1 MADDLKLKI
10 QVEVDDKIDSSKIE
24 KQAEKAGKEIWDNM
38 NKWIS
43 GSIAKWMAIWDT
55 IKWAI
60 QKIWNLTKEF
70 LQDSVKLANE
80 YESAFAWVRKT
91 VDWTEK
97 EFSKLNN
104 SLKKMAKEIPL
115 TYKELAGIM
124 ELWWQLGVQTKDLD
138 KFTRSVAQLWTATN
152 LTSENAAQMLAQFAN
167 ITKMDLNDI
176 DRLWSVIVDL
186 WNNFATT
193 ESDIVNFAQRIAGA
207 WEIAGISQP
216 NIMAIATAFSSV
228 GIEAE
233 AWWTAVQKVLLDMN
247 SAVNTWGDQLEK
259 YAKII
264 WKTTDE
270 FKKLYQEHPE
280 QVFIEFVKAL
290 QNSGQEAQNLLD
302 ALWLSDQRLVRGFL
316 SLSQNA
322 DILTDAINRS
332 NDAWEENIALS
343 NEAQQRYSTTE
354 SQIVMQ
360 QNERANMM
368 AWIGEKLQWVVL
380 IWEEVKT
387 KFVDAIGSFLWVTT
401 EASEATDVLKWKI
414 EEVTGQMDELQKK
427 YKEWG
432 MSLDDYVREMIKL
445 EEEQK
450 RIQKAYDEEIKR
462 REDLKDSIEKLKD
475 IQEYYL
481 KSYQEWVKKYGEW
494 AKWLDE
500 LKEKYEN
507 VTQKITELEWELENW
522 ISTATKEIVAREK
535 QEQAVK
541 NLDDAYQAVTDSEKA
556 FNAIKI
562 DWSQTRAEFDK
573 NKAKAIELWNVLL
586 EDLRLQQLLLQQKI
600 SDSWRY
606 EWRPKVWDILALW
619 DATKKLNAYEKR
631 FKEISNATYQGGGW
645 WVVGDTLFW
654 WGSGWGGG
662 WWSKKSK
669 AEEMAESFKEEMN
682 DLYKDMDSS
691 VSEHQRKLDSANASI
706 EKVQEKYEDLRIE
719 AKETWREAQKALKDY
734 NDELEN
740 AQSEAVTDLWQR
752 YVELKKELI
761 GVDDYMKRIA
771 EEMSR
776 KDVQTYQDWWYS
788 EYRWF
793 DLKELIELK
802 EKLDEIKLIEE
813 NTTEEQR
820 KATEF
825 TEKTSKAQE
834 ILNKMKEKEA
844 ELEEKKAQA
853 LEKQAIAQAMMNQEN
868 GKTLIK
874 TLTKDG
880 EDIGTFY
887 YDAINQKWEQV
898 HDAENIEYAKQLEN
912 QSVNLNDQL
921 QQFKE
926 EKDNEVEI
934 LTTITARKIQLEKE
948 YDKTFQEAVAKQKK
962 SVSELISYWDR
973 LIERKNSYYSSS
985 STSARAYGWDITNAK
1000 VSLVW
1005 ENWPEQIIARTASYI
1020 QPRNAS
1026 NSYSTVNNTDNS
1038 FSINWM
1044 QVNVNNIDEFL
1055 DDLRWR
1061 LTYRD

>member
-24 KQAEKAGKEIWDNM
+24 KQAEKAGQEIGDNM

-70 LQDSVKLANE
+70 LQDSIKLANE

-91 VDWTEK
+91 VDGTEK
-97 EFSKLNN
+97 EFSKLDN

-233 AWWTAVQKVLLDMN
+233 AWGTAVQKVLLDMN

-290 QNSGQEAQNLLD
+290 QDSGQEAQNLLD

-332 NDAWEENIALS
+332 NDAWEQNIALS

-507 VTQKITELEWELENW
+507 VTQKITELEWELEKW
-522 ISTATKEIVAREK
+522 ISTATRDIVAKEK

-541 NLDDAYQAVTDSEKA
+541 NLDEAYQAVADSERA
-556 FNAIKI
+556 FNDIKI

-606 EWRPKVWDILALW
+606 EWRPKVWDILSLW
-619 DATKKLNAYEKR
+619 DVTNKLNTYEKK
-631 FKEISNATYQGGGW
+631 FKEVSNATYQGKDW
-645 WVVGDTLFW
+645 WVLGGELLW
-654 WGSGWGGG
+654 WWWGGG
-662 WWSKKSK
+662 WWGSKSK
-669 AEEMAESFKEEMN
+669 AEDMLKSFKDEMN

-691 VSEHQRKLDSANASI
+691 VNEHQKNYDKLVDNI
-706 EKVQEKYEDLRIE
+706 EKTEKEYDKLRE
-719 AKETWREAQKALKDY
+719 KATETWKDAEKAIKDY
-734 NDELEN
+734 NRQLEES
-740 AQSEAVTDLWQR
+740 QTDWLKSLGQR
-752 YVELKKELI
+752 YVDLQEQWREIDNDYLKKRIGDISDGDWARIRDEWYSFLWYDYNELKKIKEIYDEL
-761 GVDDYMKRIA
+761 
-771 EEMSR
+771 
-776 KDVQTYQDWWYS
+776 
-788 EYRWF
+788 
-793 DLKELIELK
+793 
-802 EKLDEIKLIEE
+802 KLIEE

-820 KATEF
+820 KSAEF

-834 ILNKMKEKEA
+834 ILNQMKEKEA
-844 ELEEKKAQA
+844 ELEEKKAIA
-853 LEKQAIAQAMMNQEN
+853 LEKQAIAQAMMSQEN
-868 GKTLIK
+868 GKQYIK
-874 TLTKDG
+874 TL
-880 EDIGTFY
+880 EDKGTFY
-887 YDAINQKWEQV
+887 YDTVKKQREQV
-898 HDAENIEYAKQLEN
+898 LNEDNIEYAKQLEN

-948 YDKTFQEAVAKQKK
+948 YDKTFQEAIAKQKQ
-962 SVSELISYWDR
+962 SVNELIARWET
-973 LIERKNSYYSSS
+973 LIAKKNEYYSSS
-985 STSARAYGWDITNAK
+985 STSARAYGWDISNAK
-1000 VSLVW
+1000 VALVW

-1026 NSYSTVNNTDNS
+1026 NSYSTVNNNNS
-1038 FSINWM
+1038 SNLTINWM
-1044 QVNVNNIDEFL
+1044 SNSYGSIDEML
-1055 DDLRWR
+1055 EDLKWR

>member
-24 KQAEKAGKEIWDNM
+24 KQAEKAGQEIGDNM

-70 LQDSVKLANE
+70 LQDSIKLANE

-91 VDWTEK
+91 VDGTEK
-97 EFSKLNN
+97 EFSKLDN

-207 WEIAGISQP
+207 WEIAGISQQ

-401 EASEATDVLKWKI
+401 EASEATEILQWKI
-414 EEVTGQMDELQKK
+414 AEITGQMDELQKK
-427 YKEWG
+427 FNDGW
-432 MSLDDYVREMIKL
+432 MSMQDYVREMIKL
-445 EEEQK
+445 EEEQEK
-450 RIQKAYDEEIKR
+450 LKKAYDDEIER
-462 REDLKDSIEKLKD
+462 RENLRDSIERLTD

-481 KSYQEWVKKYGEW
+481 KSYKEWVERYGEW

-500 LKEKYEN
+500 LKRKYEET
-507 VTQKITELEWELENW
+507 TQKIADMNFELENW
-522 ISTATKEIVAREK
+522 YWLTK
-535 QEQAVK
+535 QEIEQKKQQKTYIDKVK
-541 NLDDAYQAVTDSEKA
+541 TAQELLTKAKKEYNDLKADDSA
-556 FNAIKI
+556 
-562 DWSQTRAEFDK
+562 TRAQL
-573 NKAKAIELWNVLL
+573 ELSRLKVVALTRAYETLISKMQEAWVGKKRTGWTTRRLTDRL
-586 EDLRLQQLLLQQKI
+586 SSGGWSSSSDWWALGEDL
-600 SDSWRY
+600 
-606 EWRPKVWDILALW
+606 LW
-619 DATKKLNAYEKR
+619 
-631 FKEISNATYQGGGW
+631 W
-645 WVVGDTLFW
+645 W
-654 WGSGWGGG
+654 SGG
-662 WWSKKSK
+662 WWSSKSK
-669 AEEMAESFKEEMN
+669 AEDMLKSFKNEMN

-691 VSEHQRKLDSANASI
+691 VNEHQKNYDKLVDNI
-706 EKVQEKYEDLRIE
+706 EKTEKEYDKLRE
-719 AKETWREAQKALKDY
+719 KATETWKDAEKAIKDY
-734 NDELEN
+734 NRQLEESQ
-740 AQSEAVTDLWQR
+740 ADWLKSLGQR
-752 YVELKKELI
+752 YVDLQEQWREIDNDYLKRRIGDISDSDWKRIRDEWYSFLWYDYDELKKI
-761 GVDDYMKRIA
+761 
-771 EEMSR
+771 
-776 KDVQTYQDWWYS
+776 
-788 EYRWF
+788 
-793 DLKELIELK
+793 KEIY
-802 EKLDEIKLIEE
+802 DEIKLIEE
-813 NTTEEQR
+813 NTTQEQR
-820 KATEF
+820 ETAEF
-825 TEKTSKAQE
+825 TERTSKAQE
-834 ILNKMKEKEA
+834 ILNDMKEKEA
-844 ELEEKKAQA
+844 ELEEKKAIA
-853 LEKQAIAQAMMNQEN
+853 LEKQAIAQAMMSQEN
-868 GKTLIK
+868 GKQYIK
-874 TLTKDG
+874 TL
-880 EDIGTFY
+880 EDKGTFY
-887 YDAINQKWEQV
+887 YDTVKKQREQV
-898 HDAENIEYAKQLEN
+898 LNEDNIEYAKQLEN

-948 YDKTFQEAVAKQKK
+948 YDKTFQEAIAKQKQ
-962 SVSELISYWDR
+962 SVNELIARWET
-973 LIERKNSYYSSS
+973 LIAKKNEYYSSS

-1026 NSYSTVNNTDNS
+1026 NSYSTVNNNNS
-1038 FSINWM
+1038 SNLTINGM
-1044 QVNVNNIDEFL
+1044 SNTYGSIDEML